1 MLSSLNRLQPFG
13 ALVGR
18 LVLGVILVTH
28 GYGKI
33 IPKGALYG
41 FTQFVGHLGMPP
53 WLGYVAA
60 FTEFFGG
67 MLLILGLLTRI
78 AALGAAIDMGVAV
91 VRVHL
96 HNGLTGHN
104 GQGGFEFPLALF
116 ALSLILVFA
125 GAGLL
130 SIDQAIGRGKL

>member
-13 ALVGR
+13 ALVMR
-18 LVLGVILVTH
+18 LVLGAIMIAH
-28 GYGKI
+28 GYTKI

-41 FTQFVGHLGMPP
+41 FTQFVGHLGLPV

-67 MLLILGLLTRI
+67 MLLILGLLARV
-78 AALGAAIDMGVAV
+78 AALGMAIDMGVAV
-91 VRVHL
+91 VKVHL

-116 ALSLILVFA
+116 ALSLMLFFT

-130 SIDQAIGRGKL
+130 SVDQAMGRGKL

>member
-1 MLSSLNRLQPFG
+1 MLTSLNRLQPFG
-13 ALVGR
+13 ALVMR
-18 LVLGVILVTH
+18 LALGVIMVVH
-28 GYGKI
+28 GYTKI
-33 IPKGALYG
+33 IPKGALYN
-41 FTQFVGHLGMPP
+41 FAQFVTHLGFPV

-67 MLLILGLLTRI
+67 ILLILGLFTRI
-78 AALGAAIDMGVAV
+78 AAFGTAIDMAVAV
-91 VRVHL
+91 IKVHL

-116 ALSLILVFA
+116 AVSLMLIFT

-130 SIDQAIGRGKL
+130 SLDHMLGKGKL